1 MKDIEIGPIRPPS
14 ESNSL
19 LIRVTRGCHWNKC
32 YFCGLYKSMQFSMRP
47 IDETIEDIRQQAQF
61 YQGKKINSCFL
72 QDGDALV
79 LKTDYLLRILD
90 AINQYFPDIQ
100 YITSY
105 ARADSITR
113 KTPAELKILRQAGLN
128 HLYCG
133 METEM
138 CIRDRNNGALIFCG
152 SIPVP
157 KCWLPQRKT
166 LNPRTGRNFAHGLPP
181 AIMMRW

>member
-1 MKDIEIGPIRPPS
+1 
-14 ESNSL
+14 
-19 LIRVTRGCHWNKC
+19 
-32 YFCGLYKSMQFSMRP
+32 MRP

-133 METEM
+133 LQTT
-138 CIRDRNNGALIFCG
+138 IFR
-152 SIPVP
+152 
-157 KCWLPQRKT
+157 LMQT
-166 LNPRTGRNFAHGLPP
+166 LLLYWQERRVSGNVFC
-181 AIMMRW
+181 